1 MKFTRFAPFSTLFL
15 LSLGVWRVAHA
26 VQGADVSIY
35 TVKKGIQYAQTGSGD
50 PVAGTNNSYVFEADV
65 NSILGNVVSS
75 AMVLL
80 PPPIGTNQALVEQP
94 SQNQFQLRHK
104 YNTQAT
110 LNTHYP
116 DGNYVMGINAIH
128 DGVKTL
134 NLLLTG
140 ASYPNPPHLT
150 DFPTLQMVNA
160 NGYFQAAWDPF
171 AGGTSND
178 FVQFRIEDTLGNKIF
193 ETPDYGKPGA

>member
-1 MKFTRFAPFSTLFL
+1 MKFTRFTPFLTLFL
-15 LSLGVWRVAHA
+15 LSLGVLRLAPV

-35 TVKKGIQYAQTGSGD
+35 TVKKGIQYAQTNSGP

-65 NSILGNVVSS
+65 FTFLPNEVSS
-75 AMVLL
+75 ATVLL
-80 PPPIGTNQALVEQP
+80 PPPIGTNQVLVEQP

-104 YNTQAT
+104 YKTQAT

-116 DGNYVMGINAIH
+116 DGNYVLGINAIH

-140 ASYPNPPHLT
+140 AVYPNAPHVT
-150 DFPTLQMVNA
+150 DFP
-160 NGYFQAAWDPF
+160 
-171 AGGTSND
+171 
-178 FVQFRIEDTLGNKIF
+178 
-193 ETPDYGKPGA
+193 